1 MVPVSVK
8 SYLMI
13 YDVIITVS
21 LMFMLHYVDV

>member
-13 YDVIITVS
+13 YGLINTIT
-21 LMFMLHYVDV
+21 LMFMLHFADL